1 MFTMKYRDRDEIFTC
16 IIHTT
21 GLNGARITK
30 IMYSSFLSYTQ
41 VLGYLTTMVEM
52 GFLNYDRADKLFKV
66 TSKGIRYLSIR
77 EKLCEILNISSST
90 INIKHWE
97 NTESCLKPIHF
108 ERWNESF
115 TYIGIRCTNSVKK
128 NFIDKYTVKNPE
140 EVAFINRMPSQFRRC

>member
-41 VLGYLTTMVEM
+41 VLGYLTSMVEM

-66 TSKGIRYLSIR
+66 TAKGIRYLSIS

-90 INIKHWE
+90 IDIKH
-97 NTESCLKPIHF
+97 
-108 ERWNESF
+108 
-115 TYIGIRCTNSVKK
+115 
-128 NFIDKYTVKNPE
+128 
-140 EVAFINRMPSQFRRC
+140 